1 MVRSPL
7 FVKVFAW
14 FWMALLSMLI
24 VLWVT
29 LRIFDPEIIG
39 FRWTPIVENPWVSA
53 YADEAARVYEQQ
65 GSESLREHIRQYQS
79 SQPVQ
84 VFLFDAAGHELTG
97 NPIQPSIRNFA
108 AVPSAG
114 REILVKVSY
123 KRTLFS
129 VPTTG
134 PSGKRYRVVAEIPR
148 NAGGLSPLFG
158 QGWTWAILAA
168 VLMLSFI
175 CYWIAR
181 NLTTPVAKVCEAA
194 RRIASGD
201 LGVRVPD
208 EILLA
213 RHDEFSNLGRD
224 FNVMAGRIEDL
235 VNAKQRLLWDVSHEL
250 RSPLTRLSLALGMA
264 RRRSTPDAMPALDR
278 MERETEHLNRLIE
291 QLLTLARITGGMGPA
306 LTDQVDL
313 IEVVREVASDAAF
326 EASGMNRSV
335 RLDAEREG
343 LTVPGS
349 RDLLRSAIENVVR
362 NALRYTAEGS
372 EVLISAGLQED
383 RKSVLIQV
391 RDHGPG
397 VPEPALEHLFEVFY
411 RAPETRDATAGSGL
425 GLAITS
431 QVVLAHGGWVKAL
444 NAPGGGLEVR
454 IGVPVHP
461 LALDH
466 SADAEA
472 KRPVPTRT
480 TT

>member
-1 MVRSPL
+1 
-7 FVKVFAW
+7 
-14 FWMALLSMLI
+14 
-24 VLWVT
+24 
-29 LRIFDPEIIG
+29 
-39 FRWTPIVENPWVSA
+39 
-53 YADEAARVYEQQ
+53 
-65 GSESLREHIRQYQS
+65 
-79 SQPVQ
+79 
-84 VFLFDAAGHELTG
+84 
-97 NPIQPSIRNFA
+97 
-108 AVPSAG
+108 
-114 REILVKVSY
+114 
-123 KRTLFS
+123 
-129 VPTTG
+129 
-134 PSGKRYRVVAEIPR
+134 
-148 NAGGLSPLFG
+148 
-158 QGWTWAILAA
+158 
-168 VLMLSFI
+168 
-175 CYWIAR
+175 
-181 NLTTPVAKVCEAA
+181 
-194 RRIASGD
+194 
-201 LGVRVPD
+201 
-208 EILLA
+208 
-213 RHDEFSNLGRD
+213 
-224 FNVMAGRIEDL
+224 
-235 VNAKQRLLWDVSHEL
+235 
-250 RSPLTRLSLALGMA
+250 MA